1 MPATSFLDNR
11 AVDPRR
17 RARLSAEWNCHL
29 SSRANLTGIGWI
41 FDGVAHLW
49 RRTSR
54 PESPS
59 ALAMGSARER
69 GISRSQKPD
78 VAHAMS
84 RKSRVPA
91 AAGPPGEIDAD
102 PVNVIKTVIQRL
114 IPRGGSGIGSAAMTV
129 GMSVRTLQRRL
140 ADMGVSYSD
149 LVDEVRLAS
158 ALTLIDD
165 RSIKLSE
172 IARRLGYADAA
183 NFDRAFKRWTGLSP
197 SQARAFDRKSR
208 IDLAKMRT
216 SGSVP
221 PRRSDRM

>member
-1 MPATSFLDNR
+1 
-11 AVDPRR
+11 
-17 RARLSAEWNCHL
+17 
-29 SSRANLTGIGWI
+29 
-41 FDGVAHLW
+41 
-49 RRTSR
+49 
-54 PESPS
+54 
-59 ALAMGSARER
+59 
-69 GISRSQKPD
+69 
-78 VAHAMS
+78 
-84 RKSRVPA
+84 
-91 AAGPPGEIDAD
+91 
-102 PVNVIKTVIQRL
+102 
-114 IPRGGSGIGSAAMTV
+114 MTV

-216 SGSVP
+216 SGSAP